1 MNPRVFLSGI
11 LAAFSR
17 RIVASASFGLVMS
30 WSKSTDAPCTLGPL
44 RARPTTPYAPW
55 LQLQGDKG
63 WEKESVNIAK
73 SVQ

>member
-17 RIVASASFGLVMS
+17 RIVASAAFGLPMS
-30 WSKSTDAPCTLGPL
+30 WSRSTDAPCTLGPL

-55 LQLQGDKG
+55 LQLQS
-63 WEKESVNIAK
+63 EEARESVSLAK
-73 SVQ
+73 KN